1 MIDGRGQKNGRL
13 THSRSLG
20 GLGGVSTM
28 HFSFDR
34 RSRMKEEDYRLG
46 APHNAEA
53 HQAIVMSLGALI
65 PDVAYLATLET
76 TLSRVAVSGGG
87 SRPIGGAAGWGPIS
101 NLLACTINRAVR
113 KCCKCSIKTIN
124 DTAGAQALG

>member
-1 MIDGRGQKNGRL
+1 MIDGRGQNNCRL
-13 THSRSLG
+13 THSRGVG
-20 GLGGVSTM
+20 GLGVSTM

-34 RSRMKEEDYRLG
+34 RSRMKEEDYRWE
-46 APHNAEA
+46 APHRAVA
-53 HQAIVMSLGALI
+53 QQVVATSLGALI
-65 PDVAYLATLET
+65 HDVAYLMTLVA
-76 TLSRVAVSGGG
+76 TLSRVAVSGRA
-87 SRPIGGAAGWGPIS
+87 SLPIGGAAGWWPIS